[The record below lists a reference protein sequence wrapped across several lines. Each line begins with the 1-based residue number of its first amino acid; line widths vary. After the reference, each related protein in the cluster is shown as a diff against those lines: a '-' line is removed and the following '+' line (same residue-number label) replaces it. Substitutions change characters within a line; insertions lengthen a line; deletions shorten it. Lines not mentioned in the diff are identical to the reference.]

1 MKKATILIIAI
12 ALCIGLSA
20 CGRKNN
26 DQTNNTTNGTTNFTV
41 LPDTDMTIETNIPD
55 PDVDTSMPMYTD
67 STEETTEFT
76 SRQGNFNN

>member
-1 MKKATILIIAI
+1 MKKATILIIAFT
-12 ALCIGLSA
+12 LCIGLSA

-26 DQTNNTTNGTTNFTV
+26 EQINNTTNGTTNFTV

-67 STEETTEFT
+67 GTEETTEFT
-76 SRQGNFNN
+76 GGQRNFKN